1 MVYFLIIRGGTL
13 LSWNLPYTPVWQA
26 EASALHQPEIPE
38 ETPPGQNP
46 WMTALSTWA
55 EKVLSSIKGASQKIQ
70 SEKPPYHIGPNL
82 QVYTTGRHDRLPL
95 TSVRERNSPEGKRP
109 LGSHD
114 NKETF
119 IKEGQPPIP
128 ENVKDWGI
136 EEEEKTVVEKEIQRI
151 SLQLDKV
158 FDWKNQQATSRL
170 ELENLKLD
178 SPAVTWYWSGYC
190 S

>member
-1 MVYFLIIRGGTL
+1 
-13 LSWNLPYTPVWQA
+13 
-26 EASALHQPEIPE
+26 
-38 ETPPGQNP
+38 
-46 WMTALSTWA
+46 MTALSTCA

-128 ENVKDWGI
+128 ENAKDWGI

-158 FDWKNQQATSRL
+158 FDLKNQQATSRL

-178 SPAVTWYWSGYC
+178 SPAVT
-190 S
+190 